1 MKGALRSGTIL
12 FLAHVFLSNDIDLA
26 ALRPDLWR
34 SMCFVACRRGSLLTD
49 IASVAFTN
57 AAESSKGAIRR
68 AHCAVTW
75 VAKLRMLQNKQYT
88 PTETIKLWN
97 DQCAKNQ
104 QLTGAKRAAVLN
116 MLELPVEITDILVKH
131 VSAFGSDSAL
141 TDETF
146 SNKAILPGFSPKA
159 FSKEWNQ
166 KLSVTIDGIRLL
178 LSLVNDG
185 GRICEE
191 FASFF
196 CIKKT
201 QVNVCFRFCHSHC

>member
-34 SMCFVACRRGSLLTD
+34 SMCFAACRRGTLLTD
-49 IASVAFTN
+49 VASVAFTD
-57 AAESSKGAIRR
+57 AAESSKRAIKR

-75 VAKLRMLQNKQYT
+75 VAKLGMLQNKQYT
-88 PTETIKLWN
+88 PTETIKLLN
-97 DQCAKNQ
+97 DQCAKSQ
-104 QLTGAKRAAVLN
+104 QLTGAQRAAVLN
-116 MLELPVEITDILVKH
+116 TLELPVEITDILVKH

-141 TDETF
+141 TDDTF

-159 FSKEWNQ
+159 YSKEWNQ

-178 LSLVNDG
+178 VSLVNDG
-185 GRICEE
+185 
-191 FASFF
+191 
-196 CIKKT
+196 
-201 QVNVCFRFCHSHC
+201 